1 MATLTDFYPV
11 DDFNDVVDDWIR
23 VLIGSSLRSE
33 YKNSENLS
41 ATRTLSDADTPN
53 QRFNCNGAN
62 RIVKMPTAD
71 TVENH
76 PFLIVNSTSSGS
88 YILTIQNNA
97 GTTTHLVLFPN
108 QAALMVPDGNGEY
121 VGILLRVSQPLVS
134 TALEGLQLI
143 WNSATSLSVG
153 TGLCYAENGNQIEV
167 TSTLT
172 SSGLS
177 LSSSTWYHVYVYLS
191 SGTPAMEVVTTAPT
205 AWKGSAYS
213 KTGDTSRRYV
223 GSVKTDGSGNVYRF
237 LHNPHDNTIQYVDV
251 NPSASPFLVLNAGTA
266 SSATSISMT
275 GAVPVTADFTIIRV
289 FNSGDKVFYLG
300 ALTAS
305 STQFTLVM
313 GASAGGVSTVEV
325 QVVPSPS
332 QTVYYRFASAV
343 GSGSASVYVY
353 GYLFKR

>member
-1 MATLTDFYPV
+1 MSDLNDHFYEDGV
-11 DDFNDVVDDWIR
+11 DD
-23 VLIGSSLRSE
+23 VLAIYVNNLLASSLRSE
-33 YKNSENLS
+33 YNNGETLS
-41 ATRTLSDADTPN
+41 ATRVLLDVDKPL
-53 QRFNCNGAN
+53 QRFDCNGAD
-62 RIVKMPTAD
+62 RIVKMPTAN
-71 TVENH
+71 TTENH
-76 PFLIVNSTSSGS
+76 PYVIINSTSSGN
-88 YILTIQNNA
+88 YKLTLQNNG
-97 GTTTHLVLFPN
+97 GTVTHLVLYRN
-108 QAALMVPDGNGEY
+108 QAALCLPDGNGAY
-121 VGILLRVSQPLVS
+121 VVTLLRITQPAVS
-134 TALEGLQLI
+134 TIIEGLQLI

-153 TGLCYAENGNQIEV
+153 VGLCYAENGDQIEV
-167 TSTLT
+167 ASALT
-172 SSGLS
+172 ASSLS
-177 LSSSTWYHVYVYLS
+177 LSSNTWYHLYVYLS

-205 AWKGSAYS
+205 AWKGAAYS

-223 GSVKTDGSGNVYRF
+223 GSVRTDGSGNVYRF
-237 LHNPHDNTIQYVDV
+237 SHNLFDNRINYVDV
-251 NPSASPFLVLNAGTA
+251 NPGASPFLVLNAGTA

-289 FNSGDKVFYLG
+289 FNSGNQVFYAG

-332 QTVYYRFASAV
+332 QTIYYRFAAAL